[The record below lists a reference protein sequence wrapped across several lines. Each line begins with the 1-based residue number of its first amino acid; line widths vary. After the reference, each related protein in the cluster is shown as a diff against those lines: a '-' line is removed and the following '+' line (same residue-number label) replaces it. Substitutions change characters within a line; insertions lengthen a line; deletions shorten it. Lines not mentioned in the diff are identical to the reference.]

1 MAFFVG
7 RDREARRAY
16 GFDEIALVPG
26 AVTVNPEEVKIRT
39 EIGALK
45 LEIPF
50 LASAMDGVVDSKFA
64 VAMGKLGGLAVLNL
78 DGIHSRYE
86 NVDEVYEKIAAAPAD
101 QASELVQKLYKE
113 PVKESLIAKRGKEIK
128 SGGAV
133 AAVSCIPQNAERF
146 APIAKEAGA
155 SLFVVQSTV

>member
-26 AVTVNPEEVKIRT
+26 ALTVNPEEVDISIT
-39 EIGALK
+39 IGSLR

-50 LASAMDGVVDSKFA
+50 LASAMDGVVDAKFA
-64 VAMGKLGGLAVLNL
+64 GAMGKLGGLAVLNL

-86 NVDEVYEKIAAAPAD
+86 NVDEVYEKIAAAPPEA
-101 QASELVQKLYKE
+101 ATELVQKLYRE
-113 PVKESLIAKRGKEIK
+113 PVKENL
-128 SGGAV
+128 
-133 AAVSCIPQNAERF
+133 
-146 APIAKEAGA
+146 
-155 SLFVVQSTV
+155 